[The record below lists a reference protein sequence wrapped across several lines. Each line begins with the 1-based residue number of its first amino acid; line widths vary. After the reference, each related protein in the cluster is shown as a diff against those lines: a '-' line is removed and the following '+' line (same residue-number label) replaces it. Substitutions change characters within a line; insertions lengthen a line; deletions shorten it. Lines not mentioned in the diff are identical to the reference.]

1 MENFKLVLRYAW
13 QLAYCEVISTEPVS
27 KITDK
32 PEYLQLLAKFDH
44 LNVAN
49 YYETIE
55 ITVLQVFLSQ
65 TFEFPPP

>member
-32 PEYLQLLAKFDH
+32 PPAVGH

-65 TFEFPPP
+65 TFELPPL